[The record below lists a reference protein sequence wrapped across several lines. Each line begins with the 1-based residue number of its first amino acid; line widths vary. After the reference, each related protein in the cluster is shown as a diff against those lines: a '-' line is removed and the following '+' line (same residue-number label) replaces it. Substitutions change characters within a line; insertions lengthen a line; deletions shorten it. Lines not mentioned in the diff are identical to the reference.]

1 MANTVKNLSTSFYN
15 DYVVEGFKYNLQVLP
30 DTLTSAT
37 LIFALLFQSPPF
49 AVLGTALVALQ
60 FIHKGMASFAGT
72 YLPGM
77 EYTPPDSAQCSGR
90 FPGVSYNTVMSMAAL
105 PSGYTAHDGWPSYYA
120 TFIGFLTGW
129 MGVLPT
135 LYSKELTASPAKGR
149 AVKAGFV
156 GLVVL
161 TAIAWIYRITSDC
174 ESFFSVSMGILAGFV
189 VGVAGVLLASWA
201 TDRRATNLLG
211 LPLIRNKAADGK
223 PIYVCERPTTE

>member
-1 MANTVKNLSTSFYN
+1 MAAKVKELSTSFYN
-15 DYVVEGFKYNLQVLP
+15 DYVVHGFKYNLQVLP

-37 LIFALLFQSPPF
+37 ILFSLLFQSSPF
-49 AVLGTALVALQ
+49 AVLATALVALQ

-77 EYTPPDSAQCSGR
+77 EYRPPDSEKCSGR
-90 FPGVSYNTVMSMAAL
+90 FPGVSYNTVMSMVGR
-105 PSGYTAHDGWPSYYA
+105 PDGYTEHDGWPSYYA
-120 TFIGFLTGW
+120 TFMGFLTGW

-135 LYSKELTASPAKGR
+135 LYSKELTASPAKGK

-156 GLVVL
+156 GLVLL
-161 TAIAWIYRITSDC
+161 TAIVWIYRITSEC
-174 ESFFSVSMGILAGFV
+174 ESFFSVSMGLLAGFAI
-189 VGVAGVLLASWA
+189 GVAGVLLAAWA

-223 PIYVCERPTTE
+223 PIYVCERPADA